1 MCLYELVVGSLVF
14 CFVFFSTFPFALI
27 GHLYHSDILVHFK
40 YIFFLFY
47 GILLLLIFVVII
59 CCYFFFIVI
68 SFVVTLKIQILKKQE
83 DRETHQ
89 YISSCENNKTQVY
102 DSHIYVASV
111 FCLLWMILTIF

>member
-40 YIFFLFY
+40 YNFFLFY

-59 CCYFFFIVI
+59 CCYFFFHSYFICCHI
-68 SFVVTLKIQILKKQE
+68 KDT
-83 DRETHQ
+83 
-89 YISSCENNKTQVY
+89 
-102 DSHIYVASV
+102 DSEEARRS
-111 FCLLWMILTIF
+111 